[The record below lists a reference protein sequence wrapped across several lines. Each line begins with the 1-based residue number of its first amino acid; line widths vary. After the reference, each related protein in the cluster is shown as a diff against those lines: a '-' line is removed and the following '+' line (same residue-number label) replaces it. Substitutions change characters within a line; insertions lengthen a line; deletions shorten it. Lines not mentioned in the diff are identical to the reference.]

1 MVVSAMN
8 TEIVKITE
16 RIRQRSLETRT
27 EYLAQMRRQ
36 LTESP
41 QRKKLSCGHLAH
53 GAAACGVDKNNILGG
68 ITPNLGIV
76 TAYNDML
83 SAHQPFE
90 SYPNL
95 IKQSALENGGT
106 AQVAG
111 GVPAMCDGITQ
122 GRPGMEMSLFSRD
135 VIALSTTIALS
146 HEMFDG
152 QLLLGVCDKIVPGL
166 LIGALTSGHL
176 PTALIP
182 AGPMPTG
189 ISNDEKKKV
198 RELNARGEVDD
209 DALLEMESKAYH
221 SPGTCTFYGT
231 ANTNQMLMELMG
243 LHIPGASFVP
253 PNCDLRTQLTKEAVK
268 LVLEWSK
275 ENDFQRSL
283 ANLIDERSIV
293 NALVGL
299 MATGGSTNLVIHL
312 IAIAKAAGIE
322 LTLDDI
328 SDISAVTPL
337 LVRLYPNGS
346 ADVNKF
352 HSLGGTAYLI
362 SELLD
367 NGYLHSDIPTIH
379 PEGMSAYRLTPHLD
393 DDGSLIY
400 KTPELEYDNKIIRK
414 FSEPFENQ
422 GGVKLL
428 QGNLGK
434 AVVKISS
441 VPDSERFIKAPAKVF
456 QSQSEVKAAFSAGE
470 LNQDCVVVLRFQGP
484 AANGMP
490 ELHGLA
496 PIFEAIRTF
505 GSKIALL
512 TDGRLSGASGSIL
525 SAIHLSPEAASK
537 GPISYIQ
544 DGDIITIDSANGSV
558 SIESDLTGREPA
570 TAPRFEPGLGR
581 NLFALFRQNVTS
593 SEFGGNSLR

>member
-1 MVVSAMN
+1 MN
-8 TEIVKITE
+8 PEIIKITE
-16 RIRQRSLETRT
+16 RIKKRSLKTRE
-27 EYLAQMRRQ
+27 EYLEHMRKQ

-41 QRKKLSCGHLAH
+41 QRKKLSCGNLAH
-53 GAAACGVDKNNILGG
+53 GAAACGSNKNDILGG
-68 ITPNLGIV
+68 STANLGIV

-95 IKQSALENGGT
+95 IKQSALEYGGT

-135 VIALSTTIALS
+135 VIALSTAIALS

-189 ISNDEKKKV
+189 ISNEEKKKV
-198 RELNARGEVDD
+198 RELNAKGEVDD
-209 DALLEMESKAYH
+209 EALLEMESKAYH

-231 ANTNQMLMELMG
+231 ANTNQMLMELIG

-253 PNCDLRTQLTKEAVK
+253 PNCALRDQLTKETVK
-268 LVLEWSK
+268 QVMEWSK
-275 ENDFQRSL
+275 QQNFERSL
-283 ANLIDERSIV
+283 ANLVDERSIV

-328 SDISAVTPL
+328 SDISAITPL

-352 HSLGGTAYLI
+352 HSYGGTAYLI

-367 NGYLHSDIPTIH
+367 NGYLHDDIPTIH
-379 PEGMSAYRLTPHLD
+379 PDGMSAYRMTPCLDEDGCLTYQNL
-393 DDGSLIY
+393 
-400 KTPELEYDNKIIRK
+400 ELEYDKTVIRK
-414 FSEPFENQ
+414 FNEPFESQ

-428 QGNLGK
+428 QGNLGN

-441 VPDSERFIKAPAKVF
+441 VQESERHIEAPAKVF
-456 QSQSEVKAAFSAGE
+456 HSQSEVKAAFAAGQ
-470 LNQDCVVVLRFQGP
+470 LNHDCVVVLRFQGP

-496 PIFEAIRTF
+496 PIFEAIRSF
-505 GSKIALL
+505 GNKIALL

-544 DGDIITIDSANGSV
+544 DGDMITIDSKQGLISV
-558 SIESDLTGREPA
+558 QADFTDRDPA
-570 TAPRFEPGLGR
+570 MAPKFEPGLGR
-581 NLFALFRQNVTS
+581 ELFSVFRQNVSS

>member
-1 MVVSAMN
+1 MN

-41 QRKKLSCGHLAH
+41 QRKKLSCGNLAH

>member
-1 MVVSAMN
+1 MN

-41 QRKKLSCGHLAH
+41 QRKKLSCGNLAH

-106 AQVAG
+106 VQVAG

>member
-1 MVVSAMN
+1 MN
-8 TEIVKITE
+8 PEIINITE
-16 RIRQRSLETRT
+16 RIRQRSQETR
-27 EYLAQMRRQ
+27 EKYLSNMRKQ

-41 QRKKLSCGHLAH
+41 QRKKLSCGNLAH
-53 GAAACGVDKNNILGG
+53 GAASCGTDKSNILGG
-68 ITPNLGIV
+68 ITANLGIV

-90 SYPNL
+90 AYPAL
-95 IKQSALENGGT
+95 IKQSALEFGGT

-135 VIALSTTIALS
+135 VIALSTAIALS

-189 ISNDEKKKV
+189 ISNEEKKKI

-209 DALLEMESKAYH
+209 EALLEMESKAYH

-243 LHIPGASFVP
+243 LHVPGASFVP
-253 PNCDLRTQLTKEAVK
+253 PSCELRDQLTKEAVK
-268 LVLEWSK
+268 RVLEWSK
-275 ENDFQRSL
+275 QNNFERSL
-283 ANLIDERSIV
+283 ANLVDERSIV
-293 NALVGL
+293 NAIVGL

-312 IAIAKAAGIE
+312 IAIAEAAGIK

-328 SDISAVTPL
+328 SEISAITPL
-337 LVRLYPNGS
+337 LVKLYPNGS

-367 NGYLHSDIPTIH
+367 NGFLHGDIPTIH
-379 PEGMSAYRLTPHLD
+379 PDGMSAYCLTPILD
-393 DDGSLIY
+393 DDGGLTY
-400 KTPELEYDNKIIRK
+400 QKLELDYDNSVIRK

-428 QGNLGK
+428 QGNLGN

-441 VPDSERFIKAPAKVF
+441 VQESERYIKAPAKVF
-456 QSQSEVKAAFSAGE
+456 HCQSEVRAAFAAGQ
-470 LNQDCVVVLRFQGP
+470 LNHDCVVVLRFQGP

-496 PIFEAIRTF
+496 PILEALRSF
-505 GSKIALL
+505 GNKIALL

-525 SAIHLSPEAASK
+525 SAIHLSPEAASN
-537 GPISYIQ
+537 GPISFIQ
-544 DGDIITIDSANGSV
+544 DGDIITIDSNQGLL
-558 SIESDLTGREPA
+558 SIQADFTGREPA
-570 TAPRFEPGLGR
+570 IAPKFEPGLGR
-581 NLFALFRQNVTS
+581 ELFSVFRQNVSS
-593 SEFGGNSLR
+593 SEFGGNCLR

>member
-1 MVVSAMN
+1 MN
-8 TEIVKITE
+8 PEIIKITE
-16 RIRQRSLETRT
+16 RIKKRSYKTRQNYLEN
-27 EYLAQMRRQ
+27 MRKQ

-41 QRKKLSCGHLAH
+41 QRKKLSCGNLAH
-53 GAAACGVDKNNILGG
+53 GAAACGTNKSDILGG
-68 ITPNLGIV
+68 LTANLGIV

-90 SYPNL
+90 TYPNL
-95 IKQSALENGGT
+95 IKQSALEHGGT

-135 VIALSTTIALS
+135 VIALSTAIALS

-189 ISNDEKKKV
+189 ISNEEKKKV

-243 LHIPGASFVP
+243 LHVPGASFVP
-253 PNCDLRTQLTKEAVK
+253 PNCELRDQLTKEAVK
-268 LVLEWSK
+268 QVMEWSK
-275 ENDFQRSL
+275 QQNFERSL
-283 ANLIDERSIV
+283 ANLVDERSIV

-328 SDISAVTPL
+328 SDISAITPL

-367 NGYLHSDIPTIH
+367 NGYLHHDIPTIH
-379 PEGMSAYRLTPHLD
+379 PDGMSAYRMTPCLDNDGNLTYQNLQLD
-393 DDGSLIY
+393 YD
-400 KTPELEYDNKIIRK
+400 KTVIRR
-414 FSEPFENQ
+414 FDEPFESQ

-428 QGNLGK
+428 QGNLGN

-441 VPDSERFIKAPAKVF
+441 VQESERYIEAPAKVF
-456 QSQSEVKAAFSAGE
+456 HSQSEVKAAFAAGE
-470 LNQDCVVVLRFQGP
+470 LNHDCVVVLRFQGP

-496 PIFEAIRTF
+496 PIFQAIRSF
-505 GSKIALL
+505 GNKIALL

-525 SAIHLSPEAASK
+525 SAIHLSPEAAAN
-537 GPISYIQ
+537 GPISFIQ
-544 DGDIITIDSANGSV
+544 DGDMIIIDSNQGLISV
-558 SIESDLTGREPA
+558 QADFTGRKPA
-570 TAPRFEPGLGR
+570 TAPTFEPGLGR
-581 NLFALFRQNVTS
+581 ELFSVFRQNVSS

>member
-1 MVVSAMN
+1 MVVRAMN
-8 TEIVKITE
+8 PEIINITE
-16 RIRQRSLETRT
+16 RIRQRSQETR
-27 EYLAQMRRQ
+27 EKYLSNMRKQ

-41 QRKKLSCGHLAH
+41 QRKKLSCGNLAH
-53 GAAACGVDKNNILGG
+53 GAASCGTDKSNILGG
-68 ITPNLGIV
+68 ITANLGIV

-90 SYPNL
+90 AYPAL
-95 IKQSALENGGT
+95 IKQSALEFGGT

-135 VIALSTTIALS
+135 VIALSTAIALS

-189 ISNDEKKKV
+189 ISNEEKKKI

-209 DALLEMESKAYH
+209 EALLEMESKAYH

-243 LHIPGASFVP
+243 LHVPGASFVP
-253 PNCDLRTQLTKEAVK
+253 PSCELRDQLTKEAVK
-268 LVLEWSK
+268 RVLEWSK
-275 ENDFQRSL
+275 QNNFERSL
-283 ANLIDERSIV
+283 ANLVDERSIV
-293 NALVGL
+293 NAIVGL

-312 IAIAKAAGIE
+312 IAIAEAAGIK

-328 SDISAVTPL
+328 SEISAITPL
-337 LVRLYPNGS
+337 LVKLYPNGS

-367 NGYLHSDIPTIH
+367 NGFLHGDIPTIH
-379 PEGMSAYRLTPHLD
+379 PDGMSAYCLTPILD
-393 DDGSLIY
+393 DDGGLIY
-400 KTPELEYDNKIIRK
+400 QKLELDYDNSVIRK

-428 QGNLGK
+428 QGNLGN

-441 VPDSERFIKAPAKVF
+441 VQESERYIKAPAKVF
-456 QSQSEVKAAFSAGE
+456 HCQSEVRAAFAAGQ
-470 LNQDCVVVLRFQGP
+470 LNHDCVVVLRFQGP

-496 PIFEAIRTF
+496 PILEALRSF
-505 GSKIALL
+505 GNRIALL

-525 SAIHLSPEAASK
+525 SAIHLSPEAASN
-537 GPISYIQ
+537 GPISFIQ
-544 DGDIITIDSANGSV
+544 DGDIITIDSNQGLL
-558 SIESDLTGREPA
+558 SIQADFTGREPA
-570 TAPRFEPGLGR
+570 IAPKFEPGLGR
-581 NLFALFRQNVTS
+581 ELFSVFRQNVSS

>member
-1 MVVSAMN
+1 MN
-8 TEIVKITE
+8 PEIIKITE
-16 RIRQRSLETRT
+16 RIKKRSIKTRI
-27 EYLAQMRRQ
+27 EYLDQMRKQ
-36 LTESP
+36 LTDSP
-41 QRKKLSCGHLAH
+41 QRKKLSCGNLAH
-53 GAAACGVDKNNILGG
+53 GAAACGSNKDDILGG
-68 ITPNLGIV
+68 LTANLGIV

-90 SYPNL
+90 SYPNS
-95 IKQSALENGGT
+95 IKQSALEYGGT

-135 VIALSTTIALS
+135 VIALSTAIALS

-189 ISNDEKKKV
+189 ISNEEKKKV

-209 DALLEMESKAYH
+209 DALLKMESKAYH

-243 LHIPGASFVP
+243 LHVPGASFVP
-253 PNCDLRTQLTKEAVK
+253 PNCDLRGQLTNEAVR
-268 LVLEWSK
+268 LVMEWSK
-275 ENDFQRSL
+275 QQNFERSL
-283 ANLIDERSIV
+283 ANLVDERSIV

-328 SDISAVTPL
+328 SDISAITPL
-337 LVRLYPNGS
+337 LVKLYPNGS

-367 NGYLHSDIPTIH
+367 NGYLHGDIPTIH
-379 PEGMSAYRLTPHLD
+379 PDGMPAYR
-393 DDGSLIY
+393 
-400 KTPELEYDNKIIRK
+400 KTPCLDSDGHLAYQNLQLDYDKTVIRR
-414 FSEPFENQ
+414 FDEPFESQ

-428 QGNLGK
+428 QGNLGN

-441 VPDSERFIKAPAKVF
+441 VEESERYIQAPAKVF
-456 QSQSEVKAAFSAGE
+456 HSQSEVKAAFAAGE
-470 LNQDCVVVLRFQGP
+470 LNHDCVVVLRFQGP

-496 PIFEAIRTF
+496 PIFEAIRSF
-505 GSKIALL
+505 GNKIALL

-525 SAIHLSPEAASK
+525 SAIHLSPEAAAN
-537 GPISYIQ
+537 GPISFIQ
-544 DGDIITIDSANGSV
+544 DGDIITIDSKQGLISV
-558 SIESDLTGREPA
+558 QADFTGREPA
-570 TAPRFEPGLGR
+570 TAPTFQPGLGR
-581 NLFALFRQNVTS
+581 ELFSVFRQNVS
-593 SEFGGNSLR
+593 ASEFGGNSLR

>member
-41 QRKKLSCGHLAH
+41 QRKKLSCGNLAH

-209 DALLEMESKAYH
+209 DALLEMESEAYH

>member
-41 QRKKLSCGHLAH
+41 QRKKLSCGNLAH

-581 NLFALFRQNVTS
+581 DLFALFRQNVT
-593 SEFGGNSLR
+593 

>member
-1 MVVSAMN
+1 MN
-8 TEIVKITE
+8 PEIIKITE
-16 RIRQRSLETRT
+16 RIKKRSLKTRE
-27 EYLAQMRRQ
+27 EYLEHMRKQ

-41 QRKKLSCGHLAH
+41 QRKKLSCGNLAH
-53 GAAACGVDKNNILGG
+53 GAAACGSNKNDILGG
-68 ITPNLGIV
+68 LTANLGIV

-95 IKQSALENGGT
+95 IKQSALEYGGT

-135 VIALSTTIALS
+135 VIALSTAIALS

-189 ISNDEKKKV
+189 ISNEEKKKV
-198 RELNARGEVDD
+198 RELNAKGEVDD
-209 DALLEMESKAYH
+209 EALLEMESKAYH

-253 PNCDLRTQLTKEAVK
+253 PNCALRDQLTKETVK
-268 LVLEWSK
+268 QVMEWSK
-275 ENDFQRSL
+275 QQNFERSL
-283 ANLIDERSIV
+283 ANLVDERSIV

-328 SDISAVTPL
+328 SDISAITPL

-367 NGYLHSDIPTIH
+367 NGYLHDDIPTIH
-379 PEGMSAYRLTPHLD
+379 PDGMSAYRMTPCLDEDGCLTYQNL
-393 DDGSLIY
+393 
-400 KTPELEYDNKIIRK
+400 ELEYDKTVIRK
-414 FSEPFENQ
+414 FNEPFESQ

-428 QGNLGK
+428 QGNLGN

-441 VPDSERFIKAPAKVF
+441 VQESERHIEAPAKVF
-456 QSQSEVKAAFSAGE
+456 HSQSEVKAAFAAGQ
-470 LNQDCVVVLRFQGP
+470 LNHDCVVVLRFQGP

-496 PIFEAIRTF
+496 PIFEAIRSF
-505 GSKIALL
+505 GNKIALL

-544 DGDIITIDSANGSV
+544 DGDMITIDSKQGLISV
-558 SIESDLTGREPA
+558 QADFTDRDPA
-570 TAPRFEPGLGR
+570 MAPKFEPGLGR
-581 NLFALFRQNVTS
+581 ELFSVFRQNVSS

>member
-1 MVVSAMN
+1 MVVRTMN
-8 TEIVKITE
+8 PEIIKITE
-16 RIRQRSLETRT
+16 RIKKRSLKTR
-27 EYLAQMRRQ
+27 EKYIDQMRKQ
-36 LTESP
+36 LTDSP
-41 QRKKLSCGHLAH
+41 QRKKLSCGNLAH
-53 GAAACGVDKNNILGG
+53 GAAACGTNKSDILGG
-68 ITPNLGIV
+68 LTANLGIV

-90 SYPNL
+90 TYPNL
-95 IKQSALENGGT
+95 IKQSALEHGGT

-135 VIALSTTIALS
+135 VIALSTAIALS

-189 ISNDEKKKV
+189 ISNEEKKKV
-198 RELNARGEVDD
+198 RELNAKGEVDD
-209 DALLEMESKAYH
+209 HALLEMESKAYH

-243 LHIPGASFVP
+243 LHVPGASFVP
-253 PNCDLRTQLTKEAVK
+253 PNCALREQLTKETVK
-268 LVLEWSK
+268 QVMEWSK
-275 ENDFQRSL
+275 QQNFERSL
-283 ANLIDERSIV
+283 ANLVDERSIV

-328 SDISAVTPL
+328 SDISAITPL

-367 NGYLHSDIPTIH
+367 NGYLHGDIPTIH
-379 PEGMSAYRLTPHLD
+379 PDGMSAYRMTPCLD
-393 DDGSLIY
+393 DGGNLTYQNLD
-400 KTPELEYDNKIIRK
+400 LEYDKTVIRR
-414 FSEPFENQ
+414 FNEPFESQ

-428 QGNLGK
+428 QGNLGN

-441 VPDSERFIKAPAKVF
+441 VQESERYIEAPAKVF
-456 QSQSEVKAAFSAGE
+456 HSQSEVKAAFAAGE
-470 LNQDCVVVLRFQGP
+470 LNHDCVVVLRFQGP

-496 PIFEAIRTF
+496 PIFEAIRSF
-505 GSKIALL
+505 GNKIALL

-537 GPISYIQ
+537 GPIAYIQ
-544 DGDIITIDSANGSV
+544 DGDMITIDSKQSLISV
-558 SIESDLTGREPA
+558 QADFTDREPA
-570 TAPRFEPGLGR
+570 VSPKFEPGLGR
-581 NLFALFRQNVTS
+581 ELFSVFRQNVS
-593 SEFGGNSLR
+593 SPEFGGNSLR

>member
-1 MVVSAMN
+1 MN
-8 TEIVKITE
+8 SEIIKITE
-16 RIRQRSLETRT
+16 RIKKRSLKTRG
-27 EYLAQMRRQ
+27 EYIDQMRKQ
-36 LTESP
+36 LTDSP
-41 QRKKLSCGHLAH
+41 QRKKLSCGNLAH
-53 GAAACGVDKNNILGG
+53 GAAACGPNKSDILGG
-68 ITPNLGIV
+68 LTANLGIV

-90 SYPNL
+90 TYPNL

-135 VIALSTTIALS
+135 VIALSTAIALS

-189 ISNDEKKKV
+189 ISNEEKKKV
-198 RELNARGEVDD
+198 RELNAKGEVDD

-243 LHIPGASFVP
+243 LHVPGASFVP
-253 PNCDLRTQLTKEAVK
+253 PNCALRDQLTKETVK
-268 LVLEWSK
+268 QVMEWSK
-275 ENDFQRSL
+275 QQNFERSL
-283 ANLIDERSIV
+283 AKLVDERSIV

-328 SDISAVTPL
+328 SDISAITPL

-367 NGYLHSDIPTIH
+367 NGFLHGDIPTIH
-379 PEGMSAYRLTPHLD
+379 PDGMSAYRMTPCLDEDGCLTYQNLD
-393 DDGSLIY
+393 
-400 KTPELEYDNKIIRK
+400 LEYDKTVIRK
-414 FSEPFENQ
+414 FNEPFESQ

-428 QGNLGK
+428 RGNLGN

-441 VPDSERFIKAPAKVF
+441 VQESERYIEAPAKVF
-456 QSQSEVKAAFSAGE
+456 HSQSEVKAAFAAGE
-470 LNQDCVVVLRFQGP
+470 LDHDCVVVLRFQGP

-496 PIFEAIRTF
+496 PIFEAIRSF
-505 GSKIALL
+505 GNKIALL

-537 GPISYIQ
+537 GPIAYIQ
-544 DGDIITIDSANGSV
+544 DGDMITIDSKQGLISV
-558 SIESDLTGREPA
+558 QADFTGRKPVA
-570 TAPRFEPGLGR
+570 APKFEPGLGR
-581 NLFALFRQNVTS
+581 ELFSVFRQNVSS

>member
-1 MVVSAMN
+1 MN
-8 TEIVKITE
+8 PEIIKITE
-16 RIRQRSLETRT
+16 RIKKRSHDTRQNYLEN
-27 EYLAQMRRQ
+27 MRKQ

-41 QRKKLSCGHLAH
+41 QRKKLSCGNLAH
-53 GAAACGVDKNNILGG
+53 GAAACGANKSDILGG
-68 ITPNLGIV
+68 LTANLGIV

-90 SYPNL
+90 TYPNL

-135 VIALSTTIALS
+135 VIALSTAIALS

-189 ISNDEKKKV
+189 ISNEEKKKV

-243 LHIPGASFVP
+243 LHVPGASFVP
-253 PNCDLRTQLTKEAVK
+253 PNCELRDQLTKEAVK
-268 LVLEWSK
+268 QVMGWSK
-275 ENDFQRSL
+275 QQNFERSL
-283 ANLIDERSIV
+283 ANLVDERSIV

-328 SDISAVTPL
+328 SDISAITPL

-367 NGYLHSDIPTIH
+367 NGYLYADIPTIH
-379 PEGMSAYRLTPHLD
+379 PDGMSAYRMTPCLDSDGNLTYQNLQLD
-393 DDGSLIY
+393 YD
-400 KTPELEYDNKIIRK
+400 KTVIRR
-414 FSEPFENQ
+414 FDEPFESQ

-428 QGNLGK
+428 QGNLGN

-441 VPDSERFIKAPAKVF
+441 VQESERYIEAPAKVF
-456 QSQSEVKAAFSAGE
+456 HSQSEVKAAFAAGE
-470 LNQDCVVVLRFQGP
+470 LNHDCVVVLRFQGP

-496 PIFEAIRTF
+496 PIFQAIRSF
-505 GSKIALL
+505 GNKIALL

-525 SAIHLSPEAASK
+525 SAIHLSPEAAAN
-537 GPISYIQ
+537 GPISFIQ
-544 DGDIITIDSANGSV
+544 NGDMITIDSNQGLISV
-558 SIESDLTGREPA
+558 QADFTGREPA
-570 TAPRFEPGLGR
+570 MAPKFEPGLGR
-581 NLFALFRQNVTS
+581 ELFSVFRQNVSS

>member
-1 MVVSAMN
+1 MN
-8 TEIVKITE
+8 PEIINITE
-16 RIRQRSLETRT
+16 RIRQRSIETR
-27 EYLAQMRRQ
+27 EKYLAQMRKQ

-41 QRKKLSCGHLAH
+41 QRKKLSCGNLAH
-53 GAAACGVDKNNILGG
+53 GAAACGTNKSDILGG
-68 ITPNLGIV
+68 ITANLGIV

-90 SYPNL
+90 SYPAFV
-95 IKQSALENGGT
+95 KQSALEFGGT

-135 VIALSTTIALS
+135 VIALSTAIALS

-189 ISNDEKKKV
+189 ISNEEKKKV

-209 DALLEMESKAYH
+209 KALLEMESKAYH

-253 PNCDLRTQLTKEAVK
+253 PNCELRDQLTKEAVK
-268 LVLEWSK
+268 QVLEWSK
-275 ENDFQRSL
+275 QHNFERSL
-283 ANLIDERSIV
+283 AKLVDERSIV

-312 IAIAKAAGIE
+312 IAIADAAGIK

-328 SDISAVTPL
+328 SDISAITPL
-337 LVRLYPNGS
+337 LVKLYPNGS

-367 NGYLHSDIPTIH
+367 NGYLHGDIPTIH
-379 PEGMSAYRLTPHLD
+379 PDGMSAYRMTPCLD
-393 DDGSLIY
+393 DDGCLTY
-400 KTPELEYDNKIIRK
+400 QKLKLDYDKSVIRK
-414 FSEPFENQ
+414 FDEAFESQ

-428 QGNLGK
+428 RGNLGN

-441 VPDSERFIKAPAKVF
+441 VQESERSIEAPAKVF
-456 QSQSEVKAAFSAGE
+456 HSQSEVKAAFAAGQ
-470 LNQDCVVVLRFQGP
+470 LNHDCVVVLRFQGP

-496 PIFEAIRTF
+496 PIFEALRSF
-505 GSKIALL
+505 GNRIALL

-525 SAIHLSPEAASK
+525 SAIHLSPEAASN
-537 GPISYIQ
+537 GPISFIK
-544 DGDIITIDSANGSV
+544 DGDIITIDSNNGLL
-558 SIESDLTGREPA
+558 SIQADFTGREPA
-570 TAPRFEPGLGR
+570 TAPKFEPGLGR
-581 NLFALFRQNVTS
+581 ELFSVFRQNVSS
-593 SEFGGNSLR
+593 SEYGGNSLR

>member
-1 MVVSAMN
+1 MVVSSMN
-8 TEIVKITE
+8 PEIINITE
-16 RIRQRSLETRT
+16 RIRQRSIETR
-27 EYLAQMRRQ
+27 EKYLAQMRKQ

-41 QRKKLSCGHLAH
+41 QRKKLSCGNLAH
-53 GAAACGVDKNNILGG
+53 GAAACGTNKSDILGG
-68 ITPNLGIV
+68 ITANLGIV

-90 SYPNL
+90 SYPAFV
-95 IKQSALENGGT
+95 KQSALEFGGT

-135 VIALSTTIALS
+135 VIALSTAIALS

-189 ISNDEKKKV
+189 ISNEEKKKV

-209 DALLEMESKAYH
+209 KALLEMESKAYH

-253 PNCDLRTQLTKEAVK
+253 PNCELRDQLTKEAVK
-268 LVLEWSK
+268 QVLEWSK
-275 ENDFQRSL
+275 QHNFERSL
-283 ANLIDERSIV
+283 AKLVDERSIV

-312 IAIAKAAGIE
+312 IAIADAAGIK

-328 SDISAVTPL
+328 SDISAITPL
-337 LVRLYPNGS
+337 LVKLYPNGS

-367 NGYLHSDIPTIH
+367 NGYLHGDIPTIH
-379 PEGMSAYRLTPHLD
+379 PGGMSAYRMTPCLD
-393 DDGSLIY
+393 DDGCLTY
-400 KTPELEYDNKIIRK
+400 QKLKLDYDKSVIRK
-414 FSEPFENQ
+414 FDEAFESQ

-428 QGNLGK
+428 RGNLGN

-441 VPDSERFIKAPAKVF
+441 VQESERSIEAPAKVF
-456 QSQSEVKAAFSAGE
+456 HSQSEVKAAFAAGQ
-470 LNQDCVVVLRFQGP
+470 LNHDCVVVLRFQGP

-496 PIFEAIRTF
+496 PIFEALRSF
-505 GSKIALL
+505 GNRIALL

-525 SAIHLSPEAASK
+525 SAIHLSPEAASN
-537 GPISYIQ
+537 GPISFIK
-544 DGDIITIDSANGSV
+544 DGDIITIDSNHGLL
-558 SIESDLTGREPA
+558 SIQADFTGREPA
-570 TAPRFEPGLGR
+570 TAPKFEPGLGR
-581 NLFALFRQNVTS
+581 ELFSVFRQNVSS
-593 SEFGGNSLR
+593 SENGGNSLR

>member
-1 MVVSAMN
+1 MN
-8 TEIVKITE
+8 PEIIKITE
-16 RIRQRSLETRT
+16 RIKKRSLKTRE
-27 EYLAQMRRQ
+27 EYLEHMRKQ

-41 QRKKLSCGHLAH
+41 QRKKLSCGNLAH
-53 GAAACGVDKNNILGG
+53 GAAACGSNKNDILGG
-68 ITPNLGIV
+68 LTANLGIV

-95 IKQSALENGGT
+95 IKQSALEYGGT

-135 VIALSTTIALS
+135 VIALSTAIALS

-189 ISNDEKKKV
+189 ISNEEKKKV
-198 RELNARGEVDD
+198 RELNAKGEVDD
-209 DALLEMESKAYH
+209 EALLEMESKAYH

-253 PNCDLRTQLTKEAVK
+253 PNCALRDQLTKETVK
-268 LVLEWSK
+268 QVMEWSK
-275 ENDFQRSL
+275 QQNFERSL
-283 ANLIDERSIV
+283 ANLVDERSIV

-328 SDISAVTPL
+328 SDISAITPL

-367 NGYLHSDIPTIH
+367 NGYLHDDIPTIH
-379 PEGMSAYRLTPHLD
+379 PDGMSAYRMTPCLDEDGCLTYQNL
-393 DDGSLIY
+393 
-400 KTPELEYDNKIIRK
+400 ELEYDKTVIRK
-414 FSEPFENQ
+414 FNEPFESQ

-428 QGNLGK
+428 QGNLGN

-441 VPDSERFIKAPAKVF
+441 VQESERHIEAPAKVF
-456 QSQSEVKAAFSAGE
+456 HSQSEVKAAFAAGQ
-470 LNQDCVVVLRFQGP
+470 LNHDCVVVLRFQGP

-496 PIFEAIRTF
+496 PIFEAIRSF
-505 GSKIALL
+505 GNKIALL

-544 DGDIITIDSANGSV
+544 DGDIITIDSKQGLISV
-558 SIESDLTGREPA
+558 QADFTDREPA
-570 TAPRFEPGLGR
+570 MAPKFEPGLGR
-581 NLFALFRQNVTS
+581 ELFSVFRQNVSS